1 MENFY
6 SVTILQYC
14 LEAESLCIDL
24 AERENRE
31 IFHMFISRTARD
43 KQPSPSLS
51 VLPLKAQSE
60 QVIKILLSQGELP
73 LLLQK
78 HRVEKTATMLCRSL
92 SSSWLPLS
100 IYEIC
105 TRCSYISSPPI
116 HHVPSDR
123 VIKTCLKIFHQN
135 TTGPRNSWCVVK
147 YCSDQQDLIW
157 TPDPSTILNMSGYIL
172 HLMKGKNLYKHAI
185 LTLNISLDIEYALY
199 CWIYYCNKKNYL
211 MVY

>member
-1 MENFY
+1 MEKFC

-14 LEAESLCIDL
+14 LEAECLCIDL
-24 AERENRE
+24 AERENGE

-92 SSSWLPLS
+92 SSSWLPLF
-100 IYEIC
+100 IHEIC

-116 HHVPSDR
+116 HHVPSDG
-123 VIKTCLKIFHQN
+123 VIKTRLKIFHQN
-135 TTGPRNSWCVVK
+135 ATGPATRDVLSATGL
-147 YCSDQQDLIW
+147 Y
-157 TPDPSTILNMSGYIL
+157 LNTRSIYDTEYVRL
-172 HLMKGKNLYKHAI
+172 HFTFDEGEESI
-185 LTLNISLDIEYALY
+185 
-199 CWIYYCNKKNYL
+199 
-211 MVY
+211 